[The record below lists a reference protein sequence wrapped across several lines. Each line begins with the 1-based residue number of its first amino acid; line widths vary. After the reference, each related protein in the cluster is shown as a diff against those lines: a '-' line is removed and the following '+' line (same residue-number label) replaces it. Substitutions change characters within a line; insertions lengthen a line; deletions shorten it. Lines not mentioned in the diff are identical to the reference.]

1 MTQRFHTLTGLACSL
16 LAIAS
21 APAVWGILTLSVE
34 GTYVEGFEQ
43 AAPAQA
49 APEAAEP
56 LVEVEVEVAVAE
68 SAQRKDEL
76 AGDESARP

>member
-34 GTYVEGFEQ
+34 GTYVDSVEQ
-43 AAPAQA
+43 AAPAQ
-49 APEAAEP
+49 PEPDVAEP
-56 LVEVEVEVAVAE
+56 LLEVAAAE
-68 SAQRKDEL
+68 TVQREDEQ
-76 AGDESARP
+76 AGEETARP

>member
-16 LAIAS
+16 LAVAS

-34 GTYVEGFEQ
+34 GTYVDGLEQ

-49 APEAAEP
+49 VPEAAEP
-56 LVEVEVEVAVAE
+56 LVEVEVAVAE
-68 SAQRKDEL
+68 SAQREDEL
-76 AGDESARP
+76 AGEESARP

>member
-34 GTYVEGFEQ
+34 GTYVE
-43 AAPAQA
+43 
-49 APEAAEP
+49 AAER
-56 LVEVEVEVAVAE
+56 EVVPAEERPAEATVEVAVAE
-68 SAQRKDEL
+68 TLQREDEL
-76 AGDESARP
+76 AGDETARP